1 MLVFELANG
10 ECHPHAVERCLRN
23 LVTSINTKSSEEA
36 GVEELVLSD
45 STSVAL
51 LVAHTVRPKLDEI
64 FCQ

>member
-1 MLVFELANG
+1 M
-10 ECHPHAVERCLRN
+10 RN